1 MELYHKIKGG
11 ENMEYEDVVMDQLDR
26 TKKSRN
32 NPDSYALNLD
42 TLIMLLPRVYR
53 EKIRERQTDLN
64 CSPYPGVAV
73 VISDYDTLFEE
84 VIETVHTCFGVV

>member
-1 MELYHKIKGG
+1 MK
-11 ENMEYEDVVMDQLDR
+11 YEDLIMDQLER

-42 TLIMLLPRVYR
+42 TLIMLLPKFYR
-53 EKIRERQTDLN
+53 HKLRERQTDLN

-84 VIETVHTCFGVV
+84 VIESVHNWLGVV